1 LEQSSEWLKR
11 LMARCRPGLFQALIQ
26 FASGSLTG
34 LDCTTL
40 VILLRQHLSL
50 NEHLAVT
57 QPTTPA
63 R

>member
-1 LEQSSEWLKR
+1 
-11 LMARCRPGLFQALIQ
+11 MARCRPGLFQALIQ

-34 LDCTTL
+34 LDYTTL

-50 NEHLAVT
+50 NEHLAVA

-63 R
+63 L